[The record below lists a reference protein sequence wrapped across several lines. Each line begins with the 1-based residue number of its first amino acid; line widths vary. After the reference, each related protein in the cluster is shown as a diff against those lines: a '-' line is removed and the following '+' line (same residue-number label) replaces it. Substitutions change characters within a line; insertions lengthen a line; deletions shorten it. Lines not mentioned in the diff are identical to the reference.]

1 MADKNLKPDPF
12 KPVQPKIPGVP
23 DHASVRSRAPKPNPL
38 TVWLIAGVAF
48 ALVVGLV
55 VGWRMRA
62 SAAKRAPV
70 ASQPAAAP
78 APARDASPPAAA
90 PAGVPTAPG
99 PVATIDELAK
109 PWAAKKFSFRS
120 ELDGPVP
127 AMVVHLPGGGYW
139 AFSLQEPYGRCQLEF
154 VADPARLRDE
164 YGFTANHPMVT
175 DPCTHTV
182 YDLLRYGSTPKG
194 LVRGDIVQGTGLRP
208 PLAIEVRLEGRRIVA
223 GRME

>member
-1 MADKNLKPDPF
+1 MADNYLKPDPF
-12 KPVQPKIPGVP
+12 KPAQPKIPGVP
-23 DHASVRSRAPKPNPL
+23 EREFSRPQASKPKPMMG
-38 TVWLIAGVAF
+38 WLIGGVAL
-48 ALVVGLV
+48 ALVVGLA

-70 ASQPAAAP
+70 ALQAAAVPAPASDAAP
-78 APARDASPPAAA
+78 APAA
-90 PAGVPTAPG
+90 PSDVPTAPG

-109 PWAAKKFSFRS
+109 PWAAKKFVFRS
-120 ELDGPVP
+120 ELDGLVP
-127 AMVVHLPGGGYW
+127 AMVVHLPGAGYW
-139 AFSLQEPYGRCQLEF
+139 AFSLQEPYGRCELEF
-154 VADPARLRDE
+154 VADTARLREE
-164 YGFTANHPMVT
+164 YGFSANHPMVI

-208 PLAIEVRLEGRRIVA
+208 PMAIEVREEGRRIIA